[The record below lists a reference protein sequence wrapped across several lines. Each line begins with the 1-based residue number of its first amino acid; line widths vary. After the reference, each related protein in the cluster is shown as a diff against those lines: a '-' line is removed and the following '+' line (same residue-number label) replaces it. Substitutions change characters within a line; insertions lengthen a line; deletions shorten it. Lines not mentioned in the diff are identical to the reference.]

1 MTQLYPYLAFNN
13 TKEALKYYEEVFGA
27 TDIQRLA
34 VDPSQA
40 ENFGVSEEEADNKTM
55 HSEFTIASV
64 TLYASDAFG
73 KDVQINEGISLL
85 IDYDIN
91 DEADAKRV
99 EALYDKVKDDESVHV
114 DMPLAE
120 QFWGGKMGS
129 FTDKYNVRWMLHGQ
143 DHSKQ

>member
-73 KDVQINEGISLL
+73 KDVQILSL
-85 IDYDIN
+85 IHI
-91 DEADAKRV
+91 
-99 EALYDKVKDDESVHV
+99 
-114 DMPLAE
+114 
-120 QFWGGKMGS
+120 
-129 FTDKYNVRWMLHGQ
+129 
-143 DHSKQ
+143 